1 MLAPE
6 TAAGCLG
13 TNRKRRKTI
22 YEKTIKTDC
31 SFIDLLHCIRRD
43 SNGRAGGGSGKRF
56 FDLKAAVEKAT
67 SGETITLTGDA
78 IVNADQVASPWI
90 IDKNVTI
97 DGQGHIVTVWM
108 MGILLG
114 ADVTFKNMDLR
125 LASADGRNAII
136 ANGHSLTL
144 DSVTTDAIPVN
155 GVFSKAHSINIFGGS
170 LQKAS
175 YEDYYEVPEP
185 GSKSTITIRG
195 NTDLQGSDTILGRGN
210 IFAGSLSMGTFGQ
223 NATDGPATNFT
234 GDVTINIEGSKG
246 TGSLGTIYA
255 CGGQNRTPQ
264 GASSGKEITPNPE
277 KYTVDGTVTITGT
290 NALPDV
296 DGAGATTTNVVF
308 KGNGNQAEKTFG
320 NISSLTMESGN
331 LVLTE
336 NSSFRDNGTLTLNSG
351 AKLDL
356 QKTNE
361 GNLNVGNFQG
371 NNGFVFLGQNQNW
384 RIEGQVT
391 GTTKIAIGGTAN
403 DENSQRIPT
412 VGHTYITAPNSQGG
426 NFILLPPNSQ
436 TDMTLERND
445 NGEWK
450 VPEKI
455 EEESKVQSLAPE
467 NIRVSSGETEAII
480 PLHTVY
486 RGDSLGLD
494 MIPLTIHVNNSE
506 AKFVVDGD
514 YYEAGDLHL
523 YVGDLG
529 DGNGDRLMLYNGA
542 SLVAPLPVG
551 TYRIEIV
558 VPGAYTVS
566 GADISVSSTLIVGE
580 ELFSIP
586 VPTANTGLKWT
597 GEEQTGVNEGTG
609 YTLTGHKGTNA
620 GDYTATAVLEPNY
633 QWNDGSRDD
642 KTITWSI
649 AKADGPPHPA
659 I

>member
-1 MLAPE
+1 MKRPLRLIAALLIFCIASAAIPTAGLAAE
-6 TAAGCLG
+6 A
-13 TNRKRRKTI
+13 
-22 YEKTIKTDC
+22 E
-31 SFIDLLHCIRRD
+31 
-43 SNGRAGGGSGKRF
+43 SGF

-296 DGAGATTTNVVF
+296 DGAGATTTDVVF
-308 KGNGNQAEKTFG
+308 KGNGYQAEKTFG

-336 NSSFRDNGTLTLNSG
+336 NSSFRDNGTLALKSG

-361 GNLNVGNFQG
+361 GNLNVGDFEG
-371 NNGFVFLGQNQNW
+371 NDGFVFLGQDQNW
-384 RIEGQVT
+384 HITGQVT
-391 GTTKIAIGGTAN
+391 GTTKIAIGGTTSN
-403 DENSQRIPT
+403 DENSQKVPT
-412 VGHTYITAPNSQGG
+412 VGHT
-426 NFILLPPNSQ
+426 
-436 TDMTLERND
+436 
-445 NGEWK
+445 
-450 VPEKI
+450 
-455 EEESKVQSLAPE
+455 
-467 NIRVSSGETEAII
+467 
-480 PLHTVY
+480 
-486 RGDSLGLD
+486 
-494 MIPLTIHVNNSE
+494 
-506 AKFVVDGD
+506 
-514 YYEAGDLHL
+514 
-523 YVGDLG
+523 
-529 DGNGDRLMLYNGA
+529 
-542 SLVAPLPVG
+542 
-551 TYRIEIV
+551 
-558 VPGAYTVS
+558 
-566 GADISVSSTLIVGE
+566 
-580 ELFSIP
+580 
-586 VPTANTGLKWT
+586 
-597 GEEQTGVNEGTG
+597 
-609 YTLTGHKGTNA
+609 
-620 GDYTATAVLEPNY
+620 
-633 QWNDGSRDD
+633 
-642 KTITWSI
+642 
-649 AKADGPPHPA
+649 
-659 I
+659 